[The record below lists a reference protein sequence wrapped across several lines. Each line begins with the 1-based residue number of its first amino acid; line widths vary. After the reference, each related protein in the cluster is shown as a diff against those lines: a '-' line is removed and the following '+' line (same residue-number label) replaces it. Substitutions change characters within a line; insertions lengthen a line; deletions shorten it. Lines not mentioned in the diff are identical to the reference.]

1 MFVFTMN
8 KRGLKKA
15 AVTVGCAAVL
25 ALSAVAVGGA
35 ISDTRAAS
43 LSSTQ
48 KVEFSSTNEML
59 TYLTSMGIEA
69 DLSSAK
75 VDQVRIPKKWDDD
88 FAAFNEVI
96 IEGGL
101 DLSGYKNKKV
111 EKWDFVAL
119 NRSDEEQTVS
129 AILLV
134 YKEKLIGAYLISRPS
149 GEVQALVPPAQS
161 SSSLSVATAGEVQQS
176 DSAQLE
182 AAVAEIE
189 QAAQQPG
196 ALPSE

>member
-15 AVTVGCAAVL
+15 AVAIGCTAVL
-25 ALSAVAVGGA
+25 ALCAAAVGSA
-35 ISDTRAAS
+35 IGGTQAAG
-43 LSSTQ
+43 LNTAQ
-48 KVEFSSTNEML
+48 KVELDSTNDML

-75 VDQVRIPKKWDDD
+75 VDKVKIPKKWDDD

-96 IEGGL
+96 LQGGL
-101 DLSGYKNKKV
+101 DLSGYKNKTV
-111 EKWDFVAL
+111 EKWDFIAT

-149 GEVQALVPPAQS
+149 GDVQPLLPPATDGAQS
-161 SSSLSVATAGEVQQS
+161 AATAGEVRMDGEQI
-176 DSAQLE
+176 SAT
-182 AAVAEIE
+182 VAELE

-196 ALPSE
+196 ALPTE

>member
-15 AVTVGCAAVL
+15 AVVVGCAAVL
-25 ALSAVAVGGA
+25 ALSAAAVGSA
-35 ISDTRAAS
+35 IGGTQAAG

-48 KVEFSSTNEML
+48 KVELNSTNDML
-59 TYLTSMGIEA
+59 VYLTSMGIEA

-75 VDQVRIPKKWDDD
+75 VDKVKIPKKWDDD

-96 IEGGL
+96 IQGGL
-101 DLSGYKNKKV
+101 DLSGYKNKTV
-111 EKWDFVAL
+111 EKWDFIAT
-119 NRSDEEQTVS
+119 NRSNEDQTVS

-134 YKEKLIGAYLISRPS
+134 YKEKLIGAYLISQPS
-149 GEVQALVPPAQS
+149 GDVQPLLKPAEDSQS
-161 SSSLSVATAGEVQQS
+161 TATAGEVQM
-176 DSAQLE
+176 DSEQISATV
-182 AAVAEIE
+182 AALE

-196 ALPSE
+196 ALPTE

>member
-15 AVTVGCAAVL
+15 AVAIGCTAVL
-25 ALSAVAVGGA
+25 ALCAAAVGSA
-35 ISDTRAAS
+35 IGGTQAAG
-43 LSSTQ
+43 LNTAQ
-48 KVEFSSTNEML
+48 KVELDSTDDML

-75 VDQVRIPKKWDDD
+75 VDKVKIPKKWDDD

-96 IEGGL
+96 LQGGL
-101 DLSGYKNKKV
+101 DLSGYKNKTV
-111 EKWDFVAL
+111 EKWDFIAT

-149 GEVQALVPPAQS
+149 GEVQALVPPAQIS
-161 SSSLSVATAGEVQQS
+161 SSQSIATAGEVQQS

-189 QAAQQPG
+189 RAAQQPG

>member
-15 AVTVGCAAVL
+15 AVVVGCAAVL

-129 AILLV
+129 TILLV

-161 SSSLSVATAGEVQQS
+161 SSSQSIATAGEVQQS